1 MDTYPSSPAF
11 QRMRDNW
18 GWYLALG
25 IALAILGVICLVYA
39 PAATVATV
47 AIFGI
52 LVIVAGVVFAISA
65 IWAGSFWGAILRIAV
80 GVLLVI
86 AGFYMITRP
95 FGSAAV
101 LTIGIAL
108 FLIVT
113 GAVQIIGSFIE
124 QGRGWGW
131 GVASGVIGVL
141 LGILLWVGWPVT
153 GFVAIGIF
161 VGIDILITGIS
172 LIVSSLTARTYGLPG
187 RRAAPMA

>member
-1 MDTYPSSPAF
+1 MESYSTSPGL

-25 IALAILGVICLVYA
+25 VGLVILGILCLVWA

-47 AIFGI
+47 ALFGI
-52 LVIVAGVVFAISA
+52 FTLLAGVVVAVSA
-65 IWAGSFWGAILRIAV
+65 IWAGGFWGAILRIIA

-95 FGSAAV
+95 FGTAAV
-101 LTIGIAL
+101 LTVGIAL

-113 GAVQIIGSFIE
+113 GIVQIVGSFME

-161 VGIDILITGIS
+161 VGIDILISGVS
-172 LIVSSLTARTYGLPG
+172 LVVASLTARTYGLPG
-187 RRAAPMA
+187 AGAAPMA

>member
-1 MDTYPSSPAF
+1 MDTFQTSPAL

-25 IALAILGVICLVYA
+25 IALVVLGVICLAYA
-39 PAATVATV
+39 PAATVATL
-47 AIFGI
+47 ALFGI
-52 LVIVAGVVFAISA
+52 LVLVGGVVVAFSA
-65 IWAGSFWGAILRIAV
+65 IWAGSFWGAILRIAA

-113 GAVQIIGSFIE
+113 GVVQVVGSFIE
-124 QGRGWGW
+124 RGRGWGW
-131 GVASGVIGVL
+131 GVASGVIGAL

-153 GFVAIGIF
+153 GYVAIGIF
-161 VGIDILITGIS
+161 VGIDILISGIS
-172 LIVSSLTARTYGLPG
+172 LIVSSLSARTYGLPG
-187 RRAAPMA
+187 AGATPMA